1 MHPIRVFMCMN
12 PITQYSIWNIH
23 SRHHCHTTCAAE
35 DLSSAAAGLN
45 VAQQA
50 PATAELHGNTKL
62 VDVVLCCVAWD
73 TIHHEHG
80 REVGA
85 SRIVMKWGKRVWEDQ
100 PSMVAGGLAPDS
112 ITGYFCSNLKKQ
124 CMML

>member
-1 MHPIRVFMCMN
+1 MEH
-12 PITQYSIWNIH
+12 TQKTP
-23 SRHHCHTTCAAE
+23 HTMTVMLHVLLKISPQQLLAE
-35 DLSSAAAGLN
+35 MPCS
-45 VAQQA
+45 A

-85 SRIVMKWGKRVWEDQ
+85 SRILMEWGKRVWEDQ
-100 PSMVAGGLAPDS
+100 PSMMAGGLAPDS
-112 ITGYFCSNLKKQ
+112 ITGYFCSNLKK
-124 CMML
+124 